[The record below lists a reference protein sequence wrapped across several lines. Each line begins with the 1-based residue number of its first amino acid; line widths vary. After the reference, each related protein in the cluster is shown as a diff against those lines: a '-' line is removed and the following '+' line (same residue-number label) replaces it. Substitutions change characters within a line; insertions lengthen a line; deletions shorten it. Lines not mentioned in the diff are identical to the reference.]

1 MNFDEAAR
9 NWDSEERRVVRA
21 KAVAERL
28 VPVLEPSRGK
38 NAMDFGCGTGLLG
51 FFLRDFFAGIDLVDP
66 SEGMIEVLR
75 GKIEADDE
83 RRRSS
88 GAAPG
93 AAMRPLRGT
102 LESMPDRLGPYDAV
116 FSMLALHHIRDTEG
130 TLRGLR
136 SVLAPGGLL
145 ALVDL
150 DTEDGSYHLEYDDFS
165 GYNGFDRGAL
175 SALAEDA
182 GFAKPAFQTIYV
194 ERRNRGEGIKEYP
207 LFVMSASAAG

>member
-9 NWDSEERRVVRA
+9 TWDGEERRVLRA

-28 VPVLEPSRGK
+28 VPVLEPFRGK
-38 NAMDFGCGTGLLG
+38 NALDFGCGTGLLS
-51 FFLRDFFAGIDLVDP
+51 FFLRDFFARIDLLDP
-66 SEGMIEVLR
+66 SEGMIEVLLK
-75 GKIEADDE
+75 KIEADDD

-93 AAMRPLRGT
+93 AAMRPFRGT
-102 LESMPDRLGPYDAV
+102 LESMSSSLGPYDAI
-116 FSMLALHHIRDTEG
+116 FSMLVLHHIRDTEG

-150 DTEDGSYHLEYDDFS
+150 DAEDGSYHLEYDDFS

-175 SALAEDA
+175 SDVAERA
-182 GFAKPAFQTIYV
+182 GFAKPSFRTIYV
-194 ERRNRGEGIKEYP
+194 ERRDRGEGLREYP
-207 LFVMSASAAG
+207 LFVMAAGAAE